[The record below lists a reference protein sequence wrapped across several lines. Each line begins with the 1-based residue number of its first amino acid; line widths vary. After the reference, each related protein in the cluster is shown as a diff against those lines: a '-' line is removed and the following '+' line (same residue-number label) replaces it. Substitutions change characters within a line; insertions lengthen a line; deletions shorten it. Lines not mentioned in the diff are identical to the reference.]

1 MRFLYD
7 TAVFVYA
14 TGGEHPYREAC
25 REIVAQAAAG
35 VLRGEASADLVQEYA
50 HQRWRQTHDRGAA
63 AEAARRVAALCRLH
77 DVRPEDVRRALD
89 LFERSDRLG
98 ARDAVFAAIAL
109 ERGIAAILSPD
120 RDFDGIAELTRV
132 DPADGATVA
141 ALAG

>member
-14 TGGEHPYREAC
+14 TGGEHPYREPC
-25 REIVAQAAAG
+25 RAIVAQAAAG
-35 VLRGEASADLVQEYA
+35 VLRGDASADLVQEYA
-50 HQRWRQTHDRGAA
+50 QQRWRQTQDRSAA

-77 DVRPEDVRRALD
+77 DVRTEDVQRALD

-120 RDFDGIAELTRV
+120 RDFDGITELTRV
-132 DPADGATVA
+132 DPADGTAVA